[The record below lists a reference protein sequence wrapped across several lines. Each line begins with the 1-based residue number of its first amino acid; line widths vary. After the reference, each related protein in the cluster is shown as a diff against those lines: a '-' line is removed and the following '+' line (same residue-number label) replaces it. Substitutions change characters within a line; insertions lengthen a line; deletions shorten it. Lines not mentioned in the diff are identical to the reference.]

1 MIGAQLETNI
11 GVIGYKNHAYRLISL
26 LDGFSNCNVKFIYHP
41 TKNLTDKRFT
51 DDFSKLLTC
60 DAVIIASPNHT
71 HFEYLK
77 KLVSTYDGYILC
89 EKPPV
94 TSIKQIDF
102 LNGLSKKDK
111 SRIYFNFNYR
121 FSNLSKVL
129 KSYLNSEQLGK
140 IIEINIISTH
150 GLAFKNNYEHSWR
163 ADGQKNK
170 HVILETVSIHYVDLF
185 SSIFGEINQAK
196 YFPKLVSKRGTSF
209 DTSNLLIKYSNGV
222 NLSIFNSYA
231 SPYLEDFL
239 ILGTN
244 GYIRILD
251 NELKIY
257 SPRDTYDE
265 NGFFTNPPICKK
277 QAFSIHSDYENSLIE
292 SLKLFVNTINKHED
306 FANEDFDASLL
317 SNKIIL
323 ELEEQN

>member
-1 MIGAQLETNI
+1 VTGAQLEAKI
-11 GVIGYKNHAYRLISL
+11 GIIGYKNHAYRVISIL
-26 LDGFSNCNVKFIYHP
+26 EKFQDCNVKFIYHP
-41 TKNLTDKRFT
+41 TKNLTDNRFT
-51 DDFSKLLTC
+51 NDFSKLLTC
-60 DAVIIASPNHT
+60 DAIIIASPNYT

-77 KLVSTYDGYILC
+77 KLVSTYNGYILC

-94 TSIKQIDF
+94 TSMEQIDF
-102 LNGLSKKDK
+102 LNSLSKKDK

-121 FSNLSKVL
+121 FSNLAKVL
-129 KSYLNSEQLGK
+129 KSYMNSEQIGK
-140 IIEINIISTH
+140 IISINIISTH
-150 GLAFKNNYEHSWR
+150 GLAFKNDYENSWR

-170 HVILETVSIHYVDLF
+170 HTILETVSIHYVDLF
-185 SSIFGEINQAK
+185 SSIFGKINQAK
-196 YFPKLVSKRGTSF
+196 YFPNLVSERGSSF

-222 NLSIFNSYA
+222 SLSIFNSYA
-231 SPYLEDFL
+231 TPYLEDFL

-257 SPRDTYDE
+257 SPRDTYDD
-265 NGFFTNPPICKK
+265 NGFFINPPIYKK
-277 QAFSIHSDYENSLIE
+277 QAFSIISDYENSLIE
-292 SLKLFVNTINKHED
+292 SLKFFINKINKHD
-306 FANEDFDASLL
+306 NFLNEDFDHSLL